1 MERQGIH
8 ELSAAYAVDALDG
21 EDRRR
26 FEDHLAECGGCQDD
40 VASFQAAA
48 AALAYDVDAP
58 APPDALRERILAR
71 ARSER
76 PRNVLPFRPR
86 RWALP
91 VATGVAVVAACA
103 ALAFGLWAAS
113 LNNELGDRPQAI
125 ELAGADGSLLIE
137 PSGEA
142 VLIVDGLGRAP
153 AGKTF
158 AIWVIGEKVGSDRPV
173 PAGLFPGAPG
183 RSVVPLNRSVP
194 EGAFVAVTL
203 ERAGG
208 VSQPTS
214 EPLFTAE
221 RA

>member
-8 ELSAAYAVDALDG
+8 ELSAAYALDALDG
-21 EDRRR
+21 DDRRV
-26 FEDHLAECGGCQDD
+26 FEDHLAECGGCRED

-48 AALAYDVDAP
+48 AALAYDVDVP
-58 APPDALRERILAR
+58 PPPDALRERILER
-71 ARSER
+71 ARRER
-76 PRNVLPFRPR
+76 PSNVLQFRQR

-91 VATGVAVVAACA
+91 VATGVAAVAACA
-103 ALAFGLWAAS
+103 ALAFGLWAVS
-113 LNNELGDRPQAI
+113 LNNELGDRAQAI
-125 ELAGADGSLLIE
+125 ELTGADGSLLIE

-142 VLIVDGLGRAP
+142 MLIVDRLGRAP

-158 AIWVIGEKVGSDRPV
+158 EIWVIEEGRPL

-183 RSVVPLNRSVP
+183 RSVVSLTRPVP
-194 EGAFVAVTL
+194 EGAVVAVTL

-208 VSQPTS
+208 VQEPTGD
-214 EPLFTAE
+214 PLFTAE

>member
-8 ELSAAYAVDALDG
+8 ELSAAYALDALDSG
-21 EDRRR
+21 DRSR
-26 FEDHLAECGGCQDD
+26 FEQHLAQCGGCQDD

-48 AALAYDVDAP
+48 AALAYDVDVP
-58 APPDALRERILAR
+58 APPDALRERILER

-76 PRNVLPFRPR
+76 PSNVVQFRPR

-91 VATGVAVVAACA
+91 VATGVAAVAACA

-113 LNNELGDRPQAI
+113 LSNELGDRPEAI
-125 ELAGADGSLLIE
+125 QLTGAEGSLLIE

-142 VLIVDGLGRAP
+142 TLIVDGLGRAP

-158 AIWVIGEKVGSDRPV
+158 EIWVIDEDRPL

-183 RSVVPLNRSVP
+183 RSVIPLTRSVP
-194 EGAFVAVTL
+194 EGAVVAVTL

-208 VSQPTS
+208 VQKPTS
-214 EPLFTAE
+214 DPLFTAE
-221 RA
+221 TA

>member
-8 ELSAAYAVDALDG
+8 ELSAAYALDALDG
-21 EDRRR
+21 DDRRV
-26 FEDHLAECGGCQDD
+26 FEDHLAECGGCRED

-48 AALAYDVDAP
+48 AALAYDVDVP
-58 APPDALRERILAR
+58 PPPDALRERILER
-71 ARSER
+71 ARRER
-76 PRNVLPFRPR
+76 PSNVLQFRQR

-91 VATGVAVVAACA
+91 VATGVAAVAACA
-103 ALAFGLWAAS
+103 ALAFGLWAVS
-113 LNNELGDRPQAI
+113 LNNELGDRAQAI
-125 ELAGADGSLLIE
+125 KLTGADGSLLIE

-142 VLIVDGLGRAP
+142 MLIVDRLGRAP

-158 AIWVIGEKVGSDRPV
+158 EIWVIEEGRPL

-183 RSVVPLNRSVP
+183 RSVVPLTRPVP
-194 EGAFVAVTL
+194 EDAVVAVTL

-208 VSQPTS
+208 VQEPTGD
-214 EPLFTAE
+214 PLFTAE

>member
-8 ELSAAYAVDALDG
+8 ELSAAYALDALDSD
-21 EDRRR
+21 DRSR
-26 FEDHLAECGGCQDD
+26 FEQHLAQCGGCQDD

-58 APPDALRERILAR
+58 APPDALRERILER

-76 PRNVLPFRPR
+76 PSNVVQFRPR

-91 VATGVAVVAACA
+91 VATGVAAVAACA

-113 LNNELGDRPQAI
+113 LSNELGDRPEAV
-125 ELAGADGSLLIE
+125 ELTGAEGSLLIE

-142 VLIVDGLGRAP
+142 TLIVDGLGPAP

-158 AIWVIGEKVGSDRPV
+158 EIWVIDEDRPL

-183 RSVVPLNRSVP
+183 RSVIPLTRSVP
-194 EGAFVAVTL
+194 EGAVVAVTL

-208 VSQPTS
+208 VQKPTG
-214 EPLFTAE
+214 EPLFSAETA
-221 RA
+221 

>member
-8 ELSAAYAVDALDG
+8 ELSAAYALDALEGD
-21 EDRRR
+21 DRRR
-26 FEDHLAECGGCQDD
+26 FEDHLAQCGGCRED
-40 VASFQAAA
+40 VTSFQAAA
-48 AALAYDVDAP
+48 GALAYDVDAP
-58 APPDALRERILAR
+58 APPDALRQRILER
-71 ARSER
+71 ARSEG
-76 PRNVLPFRPR
+76 PSNVVQFRPR

-91 VATGVAVVAACA
+91 VATGVAAVAACA
-103 ALAFGLWAAS
+103 ALAFGLWAVS
-113 LNNELGDRPQAI
+113 LNNELSDRAEAI

-142 VLIVDGLGRAP
+142 MLIVNRLGRAP

-158 AIWVIGEKVGSDRPV
+158 EIWVIEEGRSL

-183 RSVVPLNRSVP
+183 RSVVPLNRGVP
-194 EGAFVAVTL
+194 EGAVVAVTL

-214 EPLFTAE
+214 EPLFTAK
-221 RA
+221 RT

>member
-8 ELSAAYAVDALDG
+8 ELSAAYALDALDG
-21 EDRRR
+21 DDRRR
-26 FEDHLAECGGCQDD
+26 FEDHLAECGGCRED
-40 VASFQAAA
+40 VASFQGAA
-48 AALAYDVDAP
+48 AALAYDVDVP
-58 APPDALRERILAR
+58 APPAALRERILER

-76 PRNVLPFRPR
+76 PSNVVQFRPR

-91 VATGVAVVAACA
+91 VATGVAAVAACA
-103 ALAFGLWAAS
+103 ALAFGLWAVS
-113 LNNELGDRPQAI
+113 LNNELSDRAEAI

-142 VLIVDGLGRAP
+142 MLIVNRLGRAP

-158 AIWVIGEKVGSDRPV
+158 EIWVIEEGRPL

-183 RSVVPLNRSVP
+183 RSVVPLNRGVP
-194 EGAFVAVTL
+194 EGAVVAVTL

-221 RA
+221 RT

>member
-8 ELSAAYAVDALDG
+8 ELSAAYALDALDG

-48 AALAYDVDAP
+48 AALAYDVDVP

-76 PRNVLPFRPR
+76 PSNVLPFRPR
-86 RWALP
+86 RWAVP
-91 VATGVAVVAACA
+91 VATGVAAVAACA

-142 VLIVDGLGRAP
+142 VLIVDDLGRAP

-158 AIWVIGEKVGSDRPV
+158 EIWVIAEDQPL

-194 EGAFVAVTL
+194 EGAVVAVTL

-208 VSQPTS
+208 VRTPTGD
-214 EPLFTAE
+214 PLFTAE
-221 RA
+221 TA

>member
-8 ELSAAYAVDALDG
+8 ELSAAYALDALEGD
-21 EDRRR
+21 DRQR
-26 FEDHLAECGGCQDD
+26 FEDHLAQCGGCRED
-40 VASFQAAA
+40 VASFQASA

-58 APPDALRERILAR
+58 APPDALRERILER

-76 PRNVLPFRPR
+76 PRNVLQFRPR
-86 RWALP
+86 RLALP
-91 VATGVAVVAACA
+91 VATGIAAVAACA
-103 ALAFGLWAAS
+103 ALAFGLWAVS
-113 LNNELGDRPQAI
+113 LNNELADRPEAI

-142 VLIVDGLGRAP
+142 MLVVDRLGRAP

-158 AIWVIGEKVGSDRPV
+158 EIWVIEEGRPL

-183 RSVVPLNRSVP
+183 RSIVPLTRPVP
-194 EGAFVAVTL
+194 KGAVVAVTV

-208 VSQPTS
+208 VQKPTGD
-214 EPLFTAE
+214 PLFTAE
-221 RA
+221 TA